1 VKEVYDFLKDAEIF
15 YVATV
20 EGDQPRVRPFGA
32 VNIFEN
38 KMYLQTGNLPLLFF
52 PTSIVIGF
60 NSISPESLKAFIFC
74 ILNEFILFSPNK

>member
-1 VKEVYDFLKDAEIF
+1 MKEVYDFLKDAEIF

-38 KMYLQTGNLPLLFF
+38 KMYLQTGKSKMF
-52 PTSIVIGF
+52 
-60 NSISPESLKAFIFC
+60 
-74 ILNEFILFSPNK
+74 LNKTHS